1 MDSLKSQLNASAE
14 SKSTDTTR
22 FSISLKSALLKEF
35 DKKIDQNGTYS
46 NRSEA
51 IRDLIRD
58 YLVKEEWKT
67 NEEVVGAL
75 IYLHDHHET
84 EALTKIQHGHHA
96 NVLSTM
102 HIHLDE
108 TMCVEVTI
116 VRGRAHDIQELAD
129 KLKSVSKHLELAMT
143 STGKKF

>member
-1 MDSLKSQLNASAE
+1 MDNLKSQLNASSE

-84 EALTKIQHGHHA
+84 EALTIIQHGHHA

-108 TMCVEVTI
+108 TLCVEVTI

-129 KLKSVSKHLELAMT
+129 RLKSLSKHLELAMT

>member
-1 MDSLKSQLNASAE
+1 MESLKSQLNAPAE
-14 SKSTDTTR
+14 SKSADTER
-22 FSISLKSALLKEF
+22 ISISLKKTLLKEF
-35 DKKIDQNGTYS
+35 EKKIDQNRTYS

-67 NEEVVGAL
+67 NEEVVGAIIFL
-75 IYLHDHHET
+75 YDHHET
-84 EALTKIQHGHHA
+84 ETLTEIQHEYHT

-108 TMCVEVTI
+108 VMCVEVTI
-116 VRGRAHDIQELAD
+116 ARGRAQEIQELVD
-129 KLKSVSKHLELAMT
+129 KLKSVAKHVDLAIT

>member
-1 MDSLKSQLNASAE
+1 MDSLKSQINASAE

-108 TMCVEVTI
+108 TLCVEVTI
-116 VRGRAHDIQELAD
+116 VRGRAYEIQELAD
-129 KLKSVSKHLELAMT
+129 RLKSVSKHLELAMT

>member
-1 MDSLKSQLNASAE
+1 MDNLKSQLNASSE

-108 TMCVEVTI
+108 TLCVEVTI
-116 VRGRAHDIQELAD
+116 VRGRAHDIHELAD
-129 KLKSVSKHLELAMT
+129 RLKSVSKHLELAMT

>member
-1 MDSLKSQLNASAE
+1 MDSLKSQLNTPTE
-14 SKSTDTTR
+14 SKSTDIVR
-22 FSISLKSALLKEF
+22 FSISLKSSLLSSF
-35 DKKIDQNGTYS
+35 DKKIKQKGIFN

-58 YLVKEEWKT
+58 YLVKEEWET

-75 IYLHDHHET
+75 IYLYDHHET
-84 EALTKIQHGHHA
+84 ETLTEIQHERHA

-108 TMCVEVTI
+108 TMCVEVI
-116 VRGRAHDIQELAD
+116 IARGRAHEIQELVD
-129 KLKSVSKHLELAMT
+129 KLRSVAKHVDLAIT

>member
-1 MDSLKSQLNASAE
+1 LKSSLLSA
-14 SKSTDTTR
+14 
-22 FSISLKSALLKEF
+22 F
-35 DKKIDQNGTYS
+35 DKKIKQKGIYN

-75 IYLHDHHET
+75 IYLYDHHET
-84 EALTKIQHGHHA
+84 ETLTEIQHERHA

-108 TMCVEVTI
+108 AMCVEVI
-116 VRGRAHDIQELAD
+116 IARGRAHEIQELVD
-129 KLKSVSKHLELAMT
+129 KLRSVAKHVDLAIT

>member
-1 MDSLKSQLNASAE
+1 MDSLKSQQSAPAE
-14 SKSTDTTR
+14 SKSTNTDR
-22 FSISLKSALLKEF
+22 ISISLKKTLLKEF
-35 DKKIDQNGTYS
+35 EKKIDQNGTYS